1 MRHESSPNESIT
13 SDSMLRLGFVTESD
27 ALSALEKQR
36 QKTRY
41 SNDDLFKPR
50 PVLSSGSRSRRRGYN
65 CNE

>member
-1 MRHESSPNESIT
+1 MNESYIFFLFVLF
-13 SDSMLRLGFVTESD
+13 SDTEP
-27 ALSALEKQR
+27 LSALEKQR

-50 PVLSSGSRSRRRGYN
+50 PVLGGISRSRRRGLN